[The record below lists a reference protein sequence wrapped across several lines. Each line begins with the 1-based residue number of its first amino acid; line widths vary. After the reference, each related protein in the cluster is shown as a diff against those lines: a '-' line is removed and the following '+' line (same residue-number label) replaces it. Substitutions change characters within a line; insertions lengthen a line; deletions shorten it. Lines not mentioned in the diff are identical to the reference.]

1 MWIVLA
7 IVAFLAALITV
18 IVHLPVKIIIK
29 NDDDNALILRY
40 KFLFKTYGENP
51 DPNDP
56 IVQMLKRL
64 GGVERLE
71 KTTLK
76 QNVQSDGLQ
85 KTVTE
90 SYSVL
95 LDLVKEVV
103 GLLKRCTVAT
113 LQIKIL
119 SAGEDASQAAIRYGQ
134 YCAATHS
141 RLGVLRSCLK
151 VRKRGCDID
160 ISCDFLAEKSVFRY
174 NVVLVIG
181 FGRVLAG
188 FWRAVL
194 AEAKRMAAEQQP
206 QQK

>member
-29 NDDDNALILRY
+29 NDEENALILRY

-76 QNVQSDGLQ
+76 RNVQSDGLQ

-90 SYSVL
+90 GYSVL
-95 LDLVKEVV
+95 IDLVKEVV
-103 GLLKRCTVAT
+103 GLLKHCTVTT

-119 SAGEDASQAAIRYGQ
+119 SASDDAAQAAIRYGQ
-134 YCAATHS
+134 YCAATHAL
-141 RLGVLRSCLK
+141 LGVLRSCLK

-160 ISCDFLAEKSVFRY
+160 ISCDFLTEKSVFRY

-194 AEAKRMAAEQQP
+194 AEAKRMAAKQQP

>member
-18 IVHLPVKIIIK
+18 IVHLPVKILIK
-29 NDDDNALILRY
+29 NDAENALILRY

-56 IVQMLKRL
+56 IILMLKRL

-76 QNVQSDGLQ
+76 RNIQSDGLQ

-90 SYSVL
+90 GYSVL
-95 LDLVKEVV
+95 IGLVKEVV
-103 GLLKRCTVAT
+103 GLLKYCTVTT
-113 LQIKIL
+113 LHIKIL
-119 SAGEDASQAAIRYGQ
+119 SAGDDAAQTAIRYGQ

-141 RLGVLRSCLK
+141 LLGVLRSYLK

-160 ISCDFLAEKSVFRY
+160 ISCDFLAEESVFRY
-174 NVVLVIG
+174 NAVLVIR